1 MNNELVTIIDQSEL
15 PVTQAELLKNNFI
28 GFFDEAKSYEQQAR
42 EIQVVDENDNL
53 GMKKARELRI
63 KLKNIRTSAEN
74 KRKELKEQSLR
85 ESKAID
91 GIANVIK
98 ALIVPIEDYLEK
110 QEKFAEIAAENRK
123 LQLIQSRKEQLSPYV
138 ADTSVYSLGEMS
150 EDGFAELL
158 NSSKIAKQAQID
170 AEKKAEEDR
179 LAKIEAERIENE
191 RIREENAK
199 LRAAAEEQNRIAE
212 QEKQKALEEERK
224 RQDEIRKAE
233 AEQRKID
240 EEAKRQAEIDRMEA
254 AIDSVVDS
262 IVACNGDREKIKTI
276 IRGYI
281 K

>member
-42 EIQVVDENDNL
+42 EIQVIDENDNT

-85 ESKAID
+85 EGKAID

-123 LQLIQSRKEQLSPYV
+123 LQLIQSRNEQLSPYV

-179 LAKIEAERIENE
+179 LANIEAERIENE

-262 IVACNGDREKIKTI
+262 IIACNGDREKIKTI